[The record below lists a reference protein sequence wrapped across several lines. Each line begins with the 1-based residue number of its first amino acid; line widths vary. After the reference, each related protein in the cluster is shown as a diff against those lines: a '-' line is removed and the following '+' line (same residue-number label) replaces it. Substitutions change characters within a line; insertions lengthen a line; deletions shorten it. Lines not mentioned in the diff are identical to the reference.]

1 MILSGRSQYIKKY
14 MNNKKLKLRHI
25 VIESTYKDFF
35 ISIDVTFEQKIL
47 LEPEFSHN
55 SLLILTIS

>member
-1 MILSGRSQYIKKY
+1 MEALTYINDSKWKITIY
-14 MNNKKLKLRHI
+14 QEI
-25 VIESTYKDFF
+25 Y
-35 ISIDVTFEQKIL
+35 EQQKIKTSSYEIL

>member
-1 MILSGRSQYIKKY
+1 
-14 MNNKKLKLRHI
+14 MNNKKLKHRHI

-35 ISIDVTFEQKIL
+35 YKYRCDIWTKKIL

>member
-14 MNNKKLKLRHI
+14 MNNKKLKRHI

-35 ISIDVTFEQKIL
+35 ISIDVTFEQKNITRGRV
-47 LEPEFSHN
+47 FS
-55 SLLILTIS
+55 